1 MFLNELIPDTLPLQV
16 ADTVVVKPGG
26 APPENMCTQAAKSWD
41 KVSYTLNDDDEQDE
55 APDALEE
62 VTNGN
67 VMVGGKKLRSD
78 DPNFKSSEQLR

>member
-1 MFLNELIPDTLPLQV
+1 M
-16 ADTVVVKPGG
+16 VVKPGG
-26 APPENMCTQAAKSWD
+26 TAAENMCAQAAKNWD

-55 APDALEE
+55 GPDALEE